1 MGRSLASRFF
11 GLPCIGLALCCLL
24 STPLR
29 AEIFSMELQ
38 REGRQAERLSTIRQ
52 LDGPPGSVL
61 RIASEAGTD
70 FEFTLDRVL
79 RRRSGIKV
87 FSGIAENGARL
98 ALVTTPEGALE
109 GSVRDGVNRY
119 RLYEKNGEMVWQFVD
134 QSLARPVESDSARRA
149 RAPAEQL
156 MKPTTLPRLQPRATR
171 LAQESVS
178 YPVYQTGTA
187 TIRLLYYYDQA
198 LSNGQAIVQLV
209 TELSNQAMADSN
221 IDIVFE
227 VPEGAAKPVTVDT
240 SLLLEETLDQM
251 DAADAPFT
259 NIEQD
264 RATYQADLIVL
275 LRKNTPA
282 AEDSCGLAPVGV
294 VDGVPYRFA
303 HNTVVKWLPFG
314 ESSGDFCT
322 ESTTPHELGHM
333 LGSLHERRISDGG
346 GAYDFSYGYYR
357 TGRFKTIMS
366 YGSESED
373 LVFSNPNLRDC
384 GEGGVYLCG
393 SPAGTGSS
401 ADNARG
407 FNQIRFMV
415 EGYEGDVFRH
425 ETFSDYAI
433 DESCELDD
441 GGQGVRKGHGFGNSS
456 PYDIEFRAYSVLT
469 SSGEV
474 LSQEFGAGE
483 QVYPP
488 GLYTV
493 GCAEPDPDDPYGDL
507 YRESWFTY
515 VDPTTG
521 QLFESTH
528 VMWDNDFSG
537 QYTRVNILESDGG
550 KVDGHTSR
558 NVKSDEAL
566 LLTFVP
572 DSGNEL
578 AGVVS
583 SCGGTLDGATFS
595 IAEVGE
601 DCTVEPVFQTAAV
614 VPGDTLE
621 AMLEEPGDGAVYSGI
636 GNLRGW
642 SVATVGLDRIEIW
655 IDGSYQFDAPYGG
668 LRDDVGNI
676 FPDINGSANSG
687 FSLAWNYN
695 NMDPGEHTI
704 TAKAYDQNGLLKE
717 STTTFT
723 VTRFHTP
730 FFGPNDQVDLNT
742 AQCSVADSQ
751 ITLSDAIMDGKVYDI
766 LLDWRTAAQDFQIV
780 EIR

>member
-1 MGRSLASRFF
+1 MERSLTPRYF
-11 GLPCIGLALCCLL
+11 GMPWIGLALCCLL

-29 AEIFSMELQ
+29 AELFSMELQ

-134 QSLARPVESDSARRA
+134 QSLARPIESDSARRA
-149 RAPAEQL
+149 RASAEQL

-198 LSNGQAIVQLV
+198 LSNGEAVAQLV

-221 IDIVFE
+221 VDIVFE
-227 VPEGAAKPVTVDT
+227 VPEGAVKPVTVDT

-251 DAADAPFT
+251 DAADAPFS
-259 NIEQD
+259 NIVQD

-294 VDGVPYRFA
+294 VDGIPYRFA

-314 ESSGDFCT
+314 ESNGDFCT

-366 YGSESED
+366 YGRESEE

-393 SPAGTGSS
+393 SPAGTSGS

-415 EGYEGDVFRH
+415 EGYEGDAFRH
-425 ETFSDYAI
+425 ETWSDFRI
-433 DESCELDD
+433 DQNCTQTD
-441 GGQGVRKGHGFGNSS
+441 GSSGVRRGHGFGNSS
-456 PYDIEFRAYSVLT
+456 PFDVEVRAFSVLNDT
-469 SSGEV
+469 EEVFTTDYELGE
-474 LSQEFGAGE
+474 A
-483 QVYPP
+483 VYTP

-493 GCAEPDPDDPYGDL
+493 PCEHPD
-507 YRESWFTY
+507 
-515 VDPTTG
+515 
-521 QLFESTH
+521 
-528 VMWDNDFSG
+528 
-537 QYTRVNILESDGG
+537 
-550 KVDGHTSR
+550 
-558 NVKSDEAL
+558 
-566 LLTFVP
+566 
-572 DSGNEL
+572 
-578 AGVVS
+578 
-583 SCGGTLDGATFS
+583 
-595 IAEVGE
+595 
-601 DCTVEPVFQTAAV
+601 
-614 VPGDTLE
+614 
-621 AMLEEPGDGAVYSGI
+621 
-636 GNLRGW
+636 
-642 SVATVGLDRIEIW
+642 
-655 IDGSYQFDAPYGG
+655 
-668 LRDDVGNI
+668 
-676 FPDINGSANSG
+676 AN
-687 FSLAWNYN
+687 
-695 NMDPGEHTI
+695 
-704 TAKAYDQNGLLKE
+704 
-717 STTTFT
+717 
-723 VTRFHTP
+723 
-730 FFGPNDQVDLNT
+730 
-742 AQCSVADSQ
+742 
-751 ITLSDAIMDGKVYDI
+751 
-766 LLDWRTAAQDFQIV
+766 
-780 EIR
+780 

>member
-1 MGRSLASRFF
+1 MDRSLASRYFA
-11 GLPCIGLALCCLL
+11 LPWIGLVLSCLF
-24 STPLR
+24 STPLS
-29 AEIFSMELQ
+29 AEMFSMELQ
-38 REGRQAERLSTIRQ
+38 KEGRQAERLSTIRQ

-134 QSLARPVESDSARRA
+134 QSLARPIESDSARRE

-178 YPVYQTGTA
+178 YPIYQTGTA
-187 TIRLLYYYDQA
+187 TIRLLYYYDQS
-198 LSNGQAIVQLV
+198 LSNGQAVVQLV

-221 IDIVFE
+221 VDIVFE
-227 VPEGAAKPVTVDT
+227 VPEGAAKAVTVDT

-294 VDGVPYRFA
+294 VDGVPNRFA
-303 HNTVVKWLPFG
+303 HNTVVKWLPFE
-314 ESSGDFCT
+314 ESNGDFCT

-366 YGSESED
+366 YGSESEE
-373 LVFSNPNLRDC
+373 LVFSNPNVRDC

-407 FNQIRFMV
+407 FNQ
-415 EGYEGDVFRH
+415 
-425 ETFSDYAI
+425 
-433 DESCELDD
+433 
-441 GGQGVRKGHGFGNSS
+441 
-456 PYDIEFRAYSVLT
+456 
-469 SSGEV
+469 
-474 LSQEFGAGE
+474 
-483 QVYPP
+483 
-488 GLYTV
+488 
-493 GCAEPDPDDPYGDL
+493 
-507 YRESWFTY
+507 
-515 VDPTTG
+515 
-521 QLFESTH
+521 
-528 VMWDNDFSG
+528 
-537 QYTRVNILESDGG
+537 
-550 KVDGHTSR
+550 
-558 NVKSDEAL
+558 
-566 LLTFVP
+566 
-572 DSGNEL
+572 
-578 AGVVS
+578 
-583 SCGGTLDGATFS
+583 
-595 IAEVGE
+595 
-601 DCTVEPVFQTAAV
+601 
-614 VPGDTLE
+614 DTIH
-621 AMLEEPGDGAVYSGI
+621 DRR
-636 GNLRGW
+636 LRGRCV
-642 SVATVGLDRIEIW
+642 SPRNLE
-655 IDGSYQFDAPYGG
+655 
-668 LRDDVGNI
+668 
-676 FPDINGSANSG
+676 
-687 FSLAWNYN
+687 
-695 NMDPGEHTI
+695 
-704 TAKAYDQNGLLKE
+704 
-717 STTTFT
+717 
-723 VTRFHTP
+723 
-730 FFGPNDQVDLNT
+730 
-742 AQCSVADSQ
+742 
-751 ITLSDAIMDGKVYDI
+751 
-766 LLDWRTAAQDFQIV
+766 
-780 EIR
+780 